1 VFDLSNSESPEFIGR
16 VIAALARDPALMERS
31 GKVLVAAGIAPH
43 YGVADIDGR
52 QPAPL
57 TLETA

>member
-1 VFDLSNSESPEFIGR
+1 VL
-16 VIAALARDPALMERS
+16 VERG
-31 GKVLVAAGIAPH
+31 GKVLVAAEVVAH